1 MKAYGFK
8 KGLLLTFAI
17 SFLSIAVDLL
27 KKAEYILAGLLGVI
41 GFGLLCL
48 FVYLIEEQAVE
59 SAVQAIS
66 LRKRRKKK

>member
-17 SFLSIAVDLL
+17 SFLSIAIDLL
-27 KKAEYILAGLLGVI
+27 NKAQFILAGILGTI
-41 GFGLLCL
+41 GFGLLCI
-48 FVYLIEEQAVE
+48 FVYLMEKQTVE

-66 LRKRRKKK
+66 LRKRTKKK